1 MKVKKVEMCASRCP
15 LECDSIHF
23 EFLAETSQNK
33 RQSVIRI
40 FYSSLR
46 YLEITEI
53 PESTWTE
60 VVARFGDTLGKCL
73 AYDLKVCSFQLL
85 SFSFGLK
92 GLFAGFSL
100 LSSCEIVHLLI
111 EMACLAAEK
120 CFIKA

>member
-1 MKVKKVEMCASRCP
+1 VSRERVKVKKVEMCGSRCP

-60 VVARFGDTLGKCL
+60 VVARFGDTLGNVWL
-73 AYDLKVCSFQLL
+73 M
-85 SFSFGLK
+85 
-92 GLFAGFSL
+92 
-100 LSSCEIVHLLI
+100 I
-111 EMACLAAEK
+111 
-120 CFIKA
+120 